1 MADEIYVGF
10 AVDGNKAANKINNLS
25 TAKFSNIQIN
35 KEFTYVN
42 YELTHITT
50 KGEGYAA
57 AGQDFTAKLVSD
69 DGYNLPESIKIT
81 AAGKELAQSD
91 YTYDKE
97 TGNVVIPAD
106 KIPASGT
113 VVINAAA
120 DKKEN
125 IEYTL
130 QTYGDTANLTVKEDG
145 TSMTISQTAESSSM
159 VSKKGNEGSNVSYLL
174 FPSSDGASLSL
185 IHI

>member
-57 AGQDFTAKLVSD
+57 SGQDFTAKLVSD

-97 TGNVVIPAD
+97 TGNVGFSP
-106 KIPASGT
+106 
-113 VVINAAA
+113 
-120 DKKEN
+120 
-125 IEYTL
+125 
-130 QTYGDTANLTVKEDG
+130 
-145 TSMTISQTAESSSM
+145 
-159 VSKKGNEGSNVSYLL
+159 
-174 FPSSDGASLSL
+174 LS
-185 IHI
+185 